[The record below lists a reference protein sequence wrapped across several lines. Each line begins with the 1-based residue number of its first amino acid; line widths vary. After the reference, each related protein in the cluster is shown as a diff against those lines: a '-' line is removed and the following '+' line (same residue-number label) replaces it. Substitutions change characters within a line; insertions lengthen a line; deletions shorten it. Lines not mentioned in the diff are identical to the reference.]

1 MICDVFLCFRIQ
13 ADLHLNERKKSI
25 LDEHLK
31 SIDLHQKIAQKKA
44 ELAQTIKK
52 HEEVKFE
59 HNNIRGDL
67 QDSIDKTEANLEE
80 KKQYFKSLLEELTRQ
95 RNLAGLTSE
104 DELAKTVRIKEKIA
118 NEEVR
123 IKHLEILVQK
133 QRFMEEEEKE
143 ISYQLALSK
152 PLVTEMLDFLNSR
165 SSQVDPT
172 LEMSRLITD
181 IVNSLQDCSDQA
193 KMFMRAA
200 QYDSS

>member
-1 MICDVFLCFRIQ
+1 M
-13 ADLHLNERKKSI
+13 
-25 LDEHLK
+25 
-31 SIDLHQKIAQKKA
+31 
-44 ELAQTIKK
+44 
-52 HEEVKFE
+52 
-59 HNNIRGDL
+59 
-67 QDSIDKTEANLEE
+67 
-80 KKQYFKSLLEELTRQ
+80 
-95 RNLAGLTSE
+95 TSE

-123 IKHLEILVQK
+123 IKQLEILVQK

-181 IVNSLQDCSDQA
+181 IVHSL
-193 KMFMRAA
+193 
-200 QYDSS
+200 